1 MGEIIKVKNAA
12 YARYEEA
19 LLRRDNLRK
28 EATSYHYEYIRVFGH
43 LITESFRL
51 KVECIRKKKMITY
64 CQKQVNM
71 GKKISA
77 GAMADFIEKEMADYQ
92 RELEDLIKGVKAAGE
107 AEKISGLEARKI
119 KDIYY
124 KLVKLIH
131 PDMHPELAEDETIK
145 DYWERI
151 VIAYRHNQLEEIE
164 ELDHLVRMYLEGR
177 GIGDQAPEIDNIEER
192 IAKVEEEIEEIIS
205 TNPYLY
211 KLLLGSQRER
221 DEKRAEYEE
230 EIEAYKNYSAQLDE
244 VLSRFKIEEMLS

>member
-131 PDMHPELAEDETIK
+131 PDMHPELAEDAQVLREVAFL
-145 DYWERI
+145 DR
-151 VIAYRHNQLEEIE
+151 EE
-164 ELDHLVRMYLEGR
+164 VG
-177 GIGDQAPEIDNIEER
+177 
-192 IAKVEEEIEEIIS
+192 
-205 TNPYLY
+205 
-211 KLLLGSQRER
+211 KL
-221 DEKRAEYEE
+221 
-230 EIEAYKNYSAQLDE
+230 E
-244 VLSRFKIEEMLS
+244 VLYPEYLKDEFWQLLDGGQLQYNAFRMRD